1 MRRVEFV
8 LAVSLAVV
16 ASVMGAAAQS
26 DSLGDYARAVRKE
39 KRPPAKKTYT
49 NDNLPT
55 SASISVV
62 GNPQAAAEEEP
73 AAKAQD
79 SKQKPDKAQ
88 KEEKTGEAKPPQ
100 DEAEWREQ
108 LAAQKKQ
115 IGNLEHE
122 LDLLKREYNLQVAD
136 YYGNAGNQL
145 LDPKK
150 WLDQEQKYRS
160 DIADKQQQ
168 IEDAKS
174 QLQDMEEAAR
184 KAGMPSSVSE

>member
-16 ASVMGAAAQS
+16 ASVMGATAQS

-39 KRPPAKKTYT
+39 KRPAAKKIYT

-62 GNPQAAAEEEP
+62 GAPQAAAEDEP
-73 AAKAQD
+73 AATAHD
-79 SKQKPDKAQ
+79 SKQKPDKVQ
-88 KEEKTGEAKPPQ
+88 KEEKTSEAKQPQ

-108 LAAQKKQ
+108 IDAQKKE

-160 DIADKQQQ
+160 DIADKQKQ